1 MSAKYKHMIKESLFY
16 GKILL
21 FGEYGIIED
30 SMGLSIPY
38 NFYKGKLIFECEDD
52 ELRTKSNES
61 LLRFH
66 NYLKGLQDKGELL
79 APLNLDEF
87 KSDLEEGM
95 LFESTIPQ
103 GFGVGS
109 SGALVAAI
117 YDKYAAEKVD
127 SKENVGAAEI
137 VDLKKMFGQ
146 MESLFHGTSS
156 GLDPLICY
164 LNLPILIKSKTEV
177 GTVGLP
183 EEGKSNGAIFLLN
196 TGTPGETQPM
206 VNIFLDKLKEK
217 GFRTVMKQE
226 FKKYNDAC
234 IEAFLKRDFKPLL
247 SNVKQLSKVAFDH
260 FKPMIPNVFHKMWK
274 DGIDSNA
281 YYLKLCGSGGG
292 GFILGFTEDIDVAR
306 TKLKDYELDV
316 IYSF

>member
-1 MSAKYKHMIKESLFY
+1 MSANYKHMIKESLFY

-30 SMGLSIPY
+30 SMGLSIPFSDY
-38 NFYKGKLIFECEDD
+38 RGKLIFECEDEKAQAD
-52 ELRTKSNES
+52 SNNSLRKFHAY
-61 LLRFH
+61 LL
-66 NYLKGLQDKGELL
+66 GLQENGELL
-79 APLNLDEF
+79 AELDLSAFEQ
-87 KSDLEEGM
+87 DLDNGM

-117 YDKYAAEKVD
+117 YSKYAVNKVD
-127 SKENVGAAEI
+127 SKDNVKTDDIIE
-137 VDLKKMFGQ
+137 LKKMFGQ
-146 MESLFHGTSS
+146 MESLFHGKSS

-177 GTVGLP
+177 DTVGLP
-183 EEGKSNGAIFLLN
+183 AEGSTNGAIFLLN
-196 TGTPGETQPM
+196 TGNPGETQPM

-217 GFRTVMKQE
+217 GFRNVMKQE

-234 IEAFLKRDFKPLL
+234 IEAFLKRDIKPLL
-247 SNVKQLSKVAFDH
+247 DNVKQLSKVALDH

-274 DGIDSNA
+274 EGIDSNA

-306 TKLKDYELDV
+306 RKLKGHQLDV

>member
-1 MSAKYKHMIKESLFY
+1 MSANYKHMIKESLFY

-38 NFYKGKLIFECEDD
+38 NFYKGKLNFEGED
-52 ELRTKSNES
+52 ENVSEESNKS
-61 LLRFH
+61 LLRFYM
-66 NYLKGLQDKGELL
+66 YLKDLQTSGELL
-79 APLNLDEF
+79 AELDFDSF
-87 KSDLEEGM
+87 KNDLELGM
-95 LFESTIPQ
+95 SFDSTIPQ

-117 YDKYAAEKVD
+117 YDKYAVDKVD
-127 SKENVGAAEI
+127 AKANVGTDEI
-137 VDLKKMFGQ
+137 VILKKSFGQ

-183 EEGKSNGAIFLLN
+183 EEGKSSGAIFLLN

-217 GFRTVMKQE
+217 GFRTVMKEE

-234 IEAFLKRDFKPLL
+234 IEAFLKRDVKPLL

-260 FKPMIPNVFHKMWK
+260 FKPMIPKVFHKMWK
-274 DGIDSNA
+274 DGIESNA

-306 TKLKDYELDV
+306 TKLKDYDLDV